1 MIRFT
6 AIAILFAVG
15 TGFATMPHASAQ
27 SPDPALLAPGQSGR
41 VLAPPRNPASRPSYG
56 SARHR
61 NVFRSYRSLT
71 GARLSHPSVHI
82 H

>member
-1 MIRFT
+1 MTRNL
-6 AIAILFAVG
+6 IASFILAG
-15 TGFATMPHASAQ
+15 SIAALATSQANAQ

-41 VLAPPRNPASRPSYG
+41 MMAPAGFTALRPTYTSPSRD
-56 SARHR
+56 
-61 NVFRSYRSLT
+61 VYRSRT

>member
-1 MIRFT
+1 MLRLT
-6 AIAILFAVG
+6 VVAVM
-15 TGFATMPHASAQ
+15 FATGAASLATPRANAQ

-41 VLAPPRNPASRPSYG
+41 MLAPPRHTGRSGYA

-61 NVFRSYRSLT
+61 DVFRSYRSLT
-71 GARLSHPSVHI
+71 GARLSHPSVHM